1 MRYRVLRCKVTN
13 EIKHISR
20 LEEKSPSFSSD
31 KYYLGE
37 ELTKEE
43 LINLGWDYETIE

>member
-13 EIKHISR
+13 EIKHVSS
-20 LEEKSPSFSSD
+20 LEEKAPSFSSD
-31 KYYLGE
+31 KYYLGD

-43 LINLGWDYETIE
+43 LFNLGWNYETI